1 MRDAIA
7 NLLSLYKRHG
17 RVFSDGPSCSSDGSR
32 HTDER
37 DPPHRGSAGS
47 EAPSCHVTADTR
59 ASERDSS
66 FAAPLRHGGSKYA
79 PRESVDHRASPPAAV
94 VEEGRLGPTRLSG
107 LESEVAQHDRDL
119 RDLSDRLDHERDVR
133 RSLEQ
138 KVLRLRIDRSDD
150 RSEYVHSLLESE
162 RGRHA
167 LRDELSSARREIESL
182 PTQLENLVRDHKNRL
197 GILERID
204 CVRPRKKPLTD
215 STGGANQHRR

>member
-1 MRDAIA
+1 M
-7 NLLSLYKRHG
+7 
-17 RVFSDGPSCSSDGSR
+17 
-32 HTDER
+32 
-37 DPPHRGSAGS
+37 
-47 EAPSCHVTADTR
+47 
-59 ASERDSS
+59 
-66 FAAPLRHGGSKYA
+66 
-79 PRESVDHRASPPAAV
+79 

-133 RSLEQ
+133 RSFEQ

-182 PTQLENLVRDHKNRL
+182 QTQLGSLVRDHKNLL
-197 GILERID
+197 GILDQGGNI
-204 CVRPRKKPLTD
+204 RPQKKPRTD
-215 STGGANQHRR
+215 TTGGADQHRT